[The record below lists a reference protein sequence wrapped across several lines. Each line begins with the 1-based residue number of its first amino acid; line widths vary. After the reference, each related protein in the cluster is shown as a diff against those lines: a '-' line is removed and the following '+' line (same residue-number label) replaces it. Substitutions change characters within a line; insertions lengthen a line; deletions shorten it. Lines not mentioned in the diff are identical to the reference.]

1 MERRYPNLNQRAFVM
16 MEVIIAVGILTVAIS
31 AITTAIFAGQR
42 QSVVA
47 KQMIVGTV
55 ASESLMSQISV
66 EPYDAIQS
74 WNGYREEVGSIR
86 ALSGL
91 TLEGDYR
98 LLGRRVEVKDG
109 GVLIDELEIN
119 IAGKNVTVVT
129 FNQLNE
135 VVSEITKFIPEPST

>member
-1 MERRYPNLNQRAFVM
+1 MERRYPNLNQRAFAM

-47 KQMIVGTV
+47 KQMIVGSV
-55 ASESLMSQISV
+55 ASESLMSQISAD
-66 EPYDAIQS
+66 PYDAIQS
-74 WNGYREEVGSIR
+74 WNGYREEVGAITT
-86 ALSGL
+86 LSGL

-109 GVLIDELEIN
+109 EVLIDELEIN

-135 VVSEITKFIPEPST
+135 VVSKITKFIPEPST